1 MRDTR
6 RQRRVEQTRVEIL
19 EAAARAFADKGLEGA
34 TMQQIARESGYTA
47 ASLYAY
53 FPGKLAIVDGLLEL
67 FQREL
72 LDTFDMPLPAG
83 LTFAQSLELLTR
95 KQLELA
101 ERRREAMAVFIECA
115 AAARSQ
121 QASRARGGFELY
133 VPRLAAWLSR
143 TAGPGDLG
151 GLGAEEAATFFAGLS
166 HGFFHRWLRGQDPLT
181 RPSHAQLL
189 VQLFLRGVLGVASPA
204 PVTRKA
210 GSARRRST

>member
-1 MRDTR
+1 MRETR

-19 EAAARAFADKGLEGA
+19 AAAARAFADKGLDGA

-53 FPGKLAIVDGLLEL
+53 FPGKLAIVEGLLGL

-72 LDTFDMPLPAG
+72 LETFDMPLPVG

-95 KQLELA
+95 RQLELA

-115 AAARSQ
+115 AASRSQ
-121 QASRARGGFELY
+121 RSGRDQAGFELY

-143 TAGPGDLG
+143 MAGPGDLG

-166 HGFFHRWLRGQDPLT
+166 HGFFHRWLRGKDPLT

-189 VQLFLRGVLGVASPA
+189 VQLFLHGVLGVPPA
-204 PVTRKA
+204 ARATRKT
-210 GSARRRST
+210 GSARRRSP